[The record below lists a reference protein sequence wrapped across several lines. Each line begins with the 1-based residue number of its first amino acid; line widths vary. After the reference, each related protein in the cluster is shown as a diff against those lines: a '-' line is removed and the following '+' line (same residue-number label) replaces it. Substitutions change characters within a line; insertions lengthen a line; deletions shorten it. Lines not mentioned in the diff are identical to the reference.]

1 MAKVIAYIADN
12 HIENANIVILTDDD
26 SYESVSPENQNLDYK
41 KLKSNRIS
49 LIQIGEGI
57 RTLKTEVTKSL
68 LATEGSLLTLALD
81 TPLSNTLKDIFK
93 EKNTPTS
100 CEKYSGTSTGALSAL
115 QGYADGK
122 KVFGESF
129 FESGKILERTISPT
143 YIAAGISDYFIQS
156 DDRNLGGY
164 G

>member
-12 HIENANIVILTDDD
+12 TIENANIVILTDDD

-49 LIQIGEGI
+49 LIQIGDGI

-68 LATEGSLLTLALD
+68 LATEGSLLAISLD
-81 TPLSNTLKDIFK
+81 TPLSTTLKDIFK

-100 CEKYSGTSTGALSAL
+100 CEKYTGTSTGGLSAL
-115 QGYADGK
+115 QGYQDSRRI
-122 KVFGESF
+122 FGEDMSN
-129 FESGKILERTISPT
+129 EATRLETILS
-143 YIAAGISDYFIQS
+143 
-156 DDRNLGGY
+156 
-164 G
+164 